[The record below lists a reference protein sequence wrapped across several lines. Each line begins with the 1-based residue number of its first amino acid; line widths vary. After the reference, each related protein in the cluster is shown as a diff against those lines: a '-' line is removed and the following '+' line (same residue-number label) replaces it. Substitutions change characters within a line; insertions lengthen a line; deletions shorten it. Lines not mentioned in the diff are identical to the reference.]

1 MTEEYKKLLHSVK
14 RVIDLLYVYAAFWGF
29 AKAIEWIMMFGS

>member
-1 MTEEYKKLLHSVK
+1 MTELTKSVK
-14 RVIDLLYVYAAFWGF
+14 RLIDLIYVYAAFWGF